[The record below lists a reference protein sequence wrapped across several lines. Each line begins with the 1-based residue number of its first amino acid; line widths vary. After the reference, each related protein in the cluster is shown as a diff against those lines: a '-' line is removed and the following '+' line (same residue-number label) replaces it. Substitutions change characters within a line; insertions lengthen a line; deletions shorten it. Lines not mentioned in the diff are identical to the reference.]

1 MKYGKP
7 VVACDSGG
15 TPEVVK
21 DGESG
26 ILANPGDY
34 RSLANAMLKLSN
46 DKSLRVKMGTAGR
59 KTIEEKF
66 SLPNLI
72 ESTMDFYFQAVGLK

>member
-1 MKYGKP
+1 
-7 VVACDSGG
+7 
-15 TPEVVK
+15 
-21 DGESG
+21 
-26 ILANPGDY
+26 
-34 RSLANAMLKLSN
+34 
-46 DKSLRVKMGTAGR
+46 MGTAGR